1 MSMKPTK
8 RSAERKEK
16 FIQAGL
22 EIFLE
27 NGYENTSLTDI
38 IKKSGGSLA
47 SIYNFFENKEGLFR
61 AIVERGFDDF
71 RTQIDEKIDL
81 NLSHKLDDFLT
92 KFAMIFFDIICE
104 KKTTLIS
111 RVMMS
116 EGAKNDGLLGKEF
129 LDQILSKIDKILIDF
144 FEREDI
150 RVQLNPCISPYVAAK
165 AFAAIVREP
174 YHYNAI
180 LLNEDITLSAEEREE
195 HVKTRIDM
203 FLHGVKKR

>member
-1 MSMKPTK
+1 MNGKITQ

-16 FIQAGL
+16 FIQAGM

-27 NGYENTSLTDI
+27 KGYENTSLTDI

-47 SIYNFFENKEGLFR
+47 SVYKFFENKEGLFR

-81 NLSHKLDDFLT
+81 SLSHKLEDFLI
-92 KFAMIFFDIICE
+92 KFASIFFDIICDKE
-104 KKTTLIS
+104 TTLIS
-111 RVMMS
+111 RVMMR
-116 EGAKNDGLLGKEF
+116 EGAKNDGMLGKAF
-129 LDQILSKIDKILIDF
+129 LEQILSKFDKVLIDF

-150 RVQLNPCISPYVAAK
+150 KKQLNPDISPYVAAK
-165 AFAAIVREP
+165 AFAAVVREP

-180 LLNEDITLSAEEREE
+180 LLNEDITLNEKERKE
-195 HVKTRIDM
+195 HVKTSINI
-203 FLHGVKKR
+203 FLHGIKKH

>member
-1 MSMKPTK
+1 
-8 RSAERKEK
+8 
-16 FIQAGL
+16 
-22 EIFLE
+22 
-27 NGYENTSLTDI
+27 
-38 IKKSGGSLA
+38 
-47 SIYNFFENKEGLFR
+47 
-61 AIVERGFDDF
+61 
-71 RTQIDEKIDL
+71 
-81 NLSHKLDDFLT
+81 
-92 KFAMIFFDIICE
+92 MIFFDIICE

-129 LDQILSKIDKILIDF
+129 LDQILSKIDKIWVDF

-150 RVQLNPCISPYVAAK
+150 KAQLNPNVSPYVAAV
-165 AFAAIVREP
+165 AFAAVVREP

-180 LLNEDITLSAEEREE
+180 LLNEDIMLSKEEREE

>member
-1 MSMKPTK
+1 MDTKPTK

-47 SIYNFFENKEGLFR
+47 SIYKFFENKEGLFR

-71 RTQIDEKIDL
+71 RMQIDEKIDL
-81 NLSHKLDDFLT
+81 NLPHKLDDFLT
-92 KFAMIFFDIICE
+92 KFAMIFLDIICE

-165 AFAAIVREP
+165 AFAAVVREP

>member
-1 MSMKPTK
+1 MNGKITQ

-16 FIQAGL
+16 FIQAGM

-27 NGYENTSLTDI
+27 KGYENTSLTDI

-47 SIYNFFENKEGLFR
+47 SVYKFFENKEGLFR

-81 NLSHKLDDFLT
+81 SLSHKLEDFLI
-92 KFAMIFFDIICE
+92 KFASIFFDIICDKE
-104 KKTTLIS
+104 TTLIS

-165 AFAAIVREP
+165 AFAAVVREP

-180 LLNEDITLSAEEREE
+180 LLNEDITLNEKEREE
-195 HVKTRIDM
+195 HVKTSINI
-203 FLHGVKKR
+203 FLHGIKKH

>member
-1 MSMKPTK
+1 MNGKITQ

-16 FIQAGL
+16 FIQVGM

-27 NGYENTSLTDI
+27 KGYENTSLTDI

-47 SIYNFFENKEGLFR
+47 SVYKFFENKEGLFR

-81 NLSHKLDDFLT
+81 SLSHKLEDFLI
-92 KFAMIFFDIICE
+92 KFASIFFDIICDKE
-104 KKTTLIS
+104 TTLIS

-150 RVQLNPCISPYVAAK
+150 KKQLNPDISPYVAAK
-165 AFAAIVREP
+165 AFAAVVREP

-180 LLNEDITLSAEEREE
+180 LLNEDITLNEKERKE
-195 HVKTRIDM
+195 HVKTSINI
-203 FLHGVKKR
+203 FLHGIKKH

>member
-1 MSMKPTK
+1 
-8 RSAERKEK
+8 
-16 FIQAGL
+16 
-22 EIFLE
+22 
-27 NGYENTSLTDI
+27 
-38 IKKSGGSLA
+38 
-47 SIYNFFENKEGLFR
+47 
-61 AIVERGFDDF
+61 
-71 RTQIDEKIDL
+71 
-81 NLSHKLDDFLT
+81 
-92 KFAMIFFDIICE
+92 MIFFDIICE

-165 AFAAIVREP
+165 AFAAVVREP

-180 LLNEDITLSAEEREE
+180 LLNEDITLSVEERKE

>member
-1 MSMKPTK
+1 MNGKITQ

-16 FIQAGL
+16 FIQVGM

-27 NGYENTSLTDI
+27 KGYENTSLTDI

-47 SIYNFFENKEGLFR
+47 SVYKFFENKEGLFR

-81 NLSHKLDDFLT
+81 SLSHKLEDFLI
-92 KFAMIFFDIICE
+92 KFASIFFDIICDKE
-104 KKTTLIS
+104 TTLIS

-150 RVQLNPCISPYVAAK
+150 KKQLNPDISPYVAAK
-165 AFAAIVREP
+165 AFAAVVREP

-180 LLNEDITLSAEEREE
+180 LLNEDITLNEKEREE
-195 HVKTRIDM
+195 HVKTSINI

>member
-1 MSMKPTK
+1 MNGKITQ

-16 FIQAGL
+16 FIQAGM

-27 NGYENTSLTDI
+27 KGYENTSLTDI

-47 SIYNFFENKEGLFR
+47 SVYKFFENKEGLFR

-71 RTQIDEKIDL
+71 RTQIDEKIDHS
-81 NLSHKLDDFLT
+81 LSHKLEDFLI
-92 KFAMIFFDIICE
+92 KFASIFFDIICDKE
-104 KKTTLIS
+104 TTLIS

-116 EGAKNDGLLGKEF
+116 EGAKNDGMLGKAF
-129 LDQILSKIDKILIDF
+129 LEQILSKFDKVLIDF

-150 RVQLNPCISPYVAAK
+150 KKQLNPDISPYVAAK
-165 AFAAIVREP
+165 AFAAVVREP

-180 LLNEDITLSAEEREE
+180 LLNEDITLNEKEREE
-195 HVKTRIDM
+195 HVKTSINI
-203 FLHGVKKR
+203 FLHGIKKR

>member
-1 MSMKPTK
+1 MNGKITQ

-16 FIQAGL
+16 FIQAGM

-27 NGYENTSLTDI
+27 KGYENTSLTDI

-47 SIYNFFENKEGLFR
+47 SVYKFFENKEGLFR

-71 RTQIDEKIDL
+71 RAQIDEKIDL
-81 NLSHKLDDFLT
+81 SLSHKLEDFLI
-92 KFAMIFFDIICE
+92 KFAAIFFDIICDKE
-104 KKTTLIS
+104 TTLIS

-116 EGAKNDGLLGKEF
+116 EGEKNDGMLGKAF
-129 LDQILSKIDKILIDF
+129 LEQILSKFDKVLIDF

-150 RVQLNPCISPYVAAK
+150 KKQLNPDISPYVAAK
-165 AFAAIVREP
+165 AFAAVVREP

-180 LLNEDITLSAEEREE
+180 LLNEDIMLSAEEREE

>member
-1 MSMKPTK
+1 MDTKPTK

-47 SIYNFFENKEGLFR
+47 SVYKFFENKEGLFR

-81 NLSHKLDDFLT
+81 SLSHKLEDFLI
-92 KFAMIFFDIICE
+92 KFASIFFDIICDKENHANFKSYDERGRE
-104 KKTTLIS
+104 K
-111 RVMMS
+111 RRYARQGVF
-116 EGAKNDGLLGKEF
+116 GANFK
-129 LDQILSKIDKILIDF
+129 
-144 FEREDI
+144 
-150 RVQLNPCISPYVAAK
+150 
-165 AFAAIVREP
+165 
-174 YHYNAI
+174 
-180 LLNEDITLSAEEREE
+180 
-195 HVKTRIDM
+195 
-203 FLHGVKKR
+203 

>member
-1 MSMKPTK
+1 MNGKITQ

-27 NGYENTSLTDI
+27 KGYENTSLTDI

-47 SIYNFFENKEGLFR
+47 SVYKFFENKEGLFR

-81 NLSHKLDDFLT
+81 SLSHKLEDFLI
-92 KFAMIFFDIICE
+92 KFAAIFFDIICDKE
-104 KKTTLIS
+104 TTLIS

-116 EGAKNDGLLGKEF
+116 EGAKNDGMLGKVF
-129 LDQILSKIDKILIDF
+129 LEQILSKFDKVLIDF

-150 RVQLNPCISPYVAAK
+150 KKQLNPDISPYVAAK
-165 AFAAIVREP
+165 AFAAVVREP

-180 LLNEDITLSAEEREE
+180 LLNEDITLNEKEREE
-195 HVKTRIDM
+195 HVKTSINI
-203 FLHGVKKR
+203 FLHGIKKH

>member
-1 MSMKPTK
+1 MNGKITQ

-16 FIQAGL
+16 FIQAGM

-27 NGYENTSLTDI
+27 KGYENTSLTDI

-47 SIYNFFENKEGLFR
+47 SVYKFFENKEGLFR

-81 NLSHKLDDFLT
+81 SLSHKLEDFLI
-92 KFAMIFFDIICE
+92 KFASIFFDIICDKE
-104 KKTTLIS
+104 TTLIS

-165 AFAAIVREP
+165 AFAAVVREP

-180 LLNEDITLSAEEREE
+180 LLNEDITLNEKEREE
-195 HVKTRIDM
+195 HLKTSINI
-203 FLHGVKKR
+203 FLHGIKKH

>member
-1 MSMKPTK
+1 MDTKPTK

-47 SIYNFFENKEGLFR
+47 SIYKFFENKEGLFR

-71 RTQIDEKIDL
+71 RMQIDEKIDL

-116 EGAKNDGLLGKEF
+116 EGAKNDGLLGK
-129 LDQILSKIDKILIDF
+129 
-144 FEREDI
+144 
-150 RVQLNPCISPYVAAK
+150 AK
-165 AFAAIVREP
+165 AFAAVVREP

-180 LLNEDITLSAEEREE
+180 LLNEDITLSAEERKE

-203 FLHGVKKR
+203 FLHGVKKH

>member
-1 MSMKPTK
+1 MNGKITQ

-27 NGYENTSLTDI
+27 KGYENTSLTDI

-47 SIYNFFENKEGLFR
+47 SVYKFFENKEGLFR

-81 NLSHKLDDFLT
+81 SLSHKLEDFLI
-92 KFAMIFFDIICE
+92 KFAAIFFDIICE

-150 RVQLNPCISPYVAAK
+150 KKQLNPDISPYVAAK
-165 AFAAIVREP
+165 AFAAVVREP

-180 LLNEDITLSAEEREE
+180 LLNEDIALNEKEREE
-195 HVKTRIDM
+195 HVKTSINI
-203 FLHGVKKR
+203 FLHGIKKR

>member
-1 MSMKPTK
+1 MDTKPTK

-47 SIYNFFENKEGLFR
+47 SIYKFFENKEGLFR

-81 NLSHKLDDFLT
+81 SLSHKLEDFLI
-92 KFAMIFFDIICE
+92 KFASIFFDIICDKE
-104 KKTTLIS
+104 TTLIS

-116 EGAKNDGLLGKEF
+116 EGAKNDGMLGKAF
-129 LDQILSKIDKILIDF
+129 LEQILSKFDKVLIDF

-150 RVQLNPCISPYVAAK
+150 KNS
-165 AFAAIVREP
+165 
-174 YHYNAI
+174 
-180 LLNEDITLSAEEREE
+180 
-195 HVKTRIDM
+195 
-203 FLHGVKKR
+203 

>member
-1 MSMKPTK
+1 M
-8 RSAERKEK
+8 
-16 FIQAGL
+16 

-27 NGYENTSLTDI
+27 KGYENTSLTDI

-47 SIYNFFENKEGLFR
+47 SVYKFFENKEGLFR

-71 RTQIDEKIDL
+71 RAQIDEKIDL
-81 NLSHKLDDFLT
+81 SLSHKLEDFLI
-92 KFAMIFFDIICE
+92 KFAAIFFDIICDKE
-104 KKTTLIS
+104 TTLIS

-116 EGAKNDGLLGKEF
+116 EGAKNDGMLGKAF
-129 LDQILSKIDKILIDF
+129 LEQILSKFDKVLIDF

-150 RVQLNPCISPYVAAK
+150 KKQLNPDISPYVAAK
-165 AFAAIVREP
+165 AFAAVVREP

-180 LLNEDITLSAEEREE
+180 LLNEDIMLSAEEREE